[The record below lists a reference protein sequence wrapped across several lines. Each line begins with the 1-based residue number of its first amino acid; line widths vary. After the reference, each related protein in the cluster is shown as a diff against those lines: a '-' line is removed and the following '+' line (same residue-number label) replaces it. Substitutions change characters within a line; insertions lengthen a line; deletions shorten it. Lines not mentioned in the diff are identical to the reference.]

1 MNIRPNAT
9 VAILDLGNADD
20 STLNLVEASFRK
32 FDGLTVLEWCVR
44 RLVESAMLDDI
55 VITGH
60 ELLTSKLMEASL
72 CSAKW
77 LPSQHKSGV
86 DRADEVAKRFRGE
99 WLVFVAPTCP
109 FADPVLL
116 DRLIASAWASPNAD
130 YVGYVH
136 SRRPQFSLAK
146 LGLVGEMCNRKAL
159 EKLTL
164 LSDSQKSVETV
175 PNLLRSM
182 PEAFKAR
189 LIPLPEMLESDDLKF
204 NLQTAED
211 CVNAIAVLEAAGD
224 DLSYQRLV
232 RMSEVNRGERPSR
245 THRQVMV

>member
-1 MNIRPNAT
+1 MNTRPNAT
-9 VAILDLGNADD
+9 VAILDLG
-20 STLNLVEASFRK
+20 STVYSSSNLVEAAFRK

-60 ELLTSKLMEASL
+60 ESLSSNVLVASL

-77 LPSQHKSGV
+77 FPSTLTSTV
-86 DRADEVAKRFRGE
+86 DRANEVARRFKGE

-116 DRLIASAWASPNAD
+116 DRLIASAWASPQAD
-130 YVGYVH
+130 YVGYVA

-159 EKLTL
+159 EKLSHL
-164 LSDSQKSVETV
+164 PESQKNDDTV
-175 PNLLRSM
+175 PNLLRSA
-182 PEAFKAR
+182 PESFNAR

-211 CVNAIAVLEAAGD
+211 CVNAIAVLEAAGE

-232 RMSEVNRGERPSR
+232 RMSEVNRGERTTRSQ
-245 THRQVMV
+245 RQVMV